1 MTTHAKS
8 EFSDQPQLQLL
19 QEVATPVPLPTKSR
33 LPSYISE
40 HRKRLRDRFDLGGS
54 DPMPD
59 YELLELFL
67 FHVLPRIDTKPIA
80 HALLKGFD
88 DLTGIVSAQPQ
99 DLTKVKGVGPA
110 VARELKVL
118 EAISQRVARTR
129 VLKREVVGSWNA
141 VIDYCRAAMANRTD
155 EQFRVLFL
163 DRKNCLIMD
172 ELLGQGT
179 VDHVPVYHREI
190 VKRALE
196 LSASALLLVH
206 NHPSG
211 DPTPSAEDIAM
222 TQKISD
228 ACATLSITLHDHIIV
243 GKNGESSFR
252 TLGLLQD

>member
-1 MTTHAKS
+1 MMKS
-8 EFSDQPQLQLL
+8 PDTEFSDIAQLSLL
-19 QEVATPVPLPTKSR
+19 QEAAPVQIASGKR
-33 LPSYISE
+33 VPSYIAD
-40 HRKRLRDRFDLGGS
+40 HRKRLRARFDAGG
-54 DPMPD
+54 PEAMPD

-67 FHVLPRIDTKPIA
+67 FHVLPRVDTKPIA
-80 HALLKGFD
+80 HELLAAFT
-88 DLTGIVSAQPQ
+88 DLTGIVAAPPQ
-99 DLTKVKGVGPA
+99 DLAKVKGVGPA

-118 EAISQRVARTR
+118 EAIAQRVARSR
-129 VLKREVVGSWNA
+129 VLNREVISSWGA
-141 VIDYCRAAMANRTD
+141 VIQYCRSAMANRSD

-179 VDHVPVYHREI
+179 VDHVPVYPREI

-196 LSASALLLVH
+196 LSASALILVH

-211 DPTPSAEDIAM
+211 DPTPSPEDIAM

-243 GKNGESSFR
+243 GQHGETSFR
-252 TLGLLQD
+252 TEGLL

>member
-1 MTTHAKS
+1 MKS
-8 EFSDQPQLQLL
+8 PDTEFSDIAQLSLL
-19 QEVATPVPLPTKSR
+19 QEAAPVQIASGKR
-33 LPSYISE
+33 VPSYIAD
-40 HRKRLRDRFDLGGS
+40 HRKRLRARFDAGG
-54 DPMPD
+54 PEAMPD

-67 FHVLPRIDTKPIA
+67 FHVLPRVDTKPIA
-80 HALLKGFD
+80 HELLAAFT
-88 DLTGIVSAQPQ
+88 DLTGIVAAAPL
-99 DLTKVKGVGPA
+99 DLAKVKGVGPA

-118 EAISQRVARTR
+118 EAIAQRVARSR
-129 VLKREVVGSWNA
+129 VLNREVISSWDA
-141 VIDYCRAAMANRTD
+141 VIQYCRSAMANRSD

-179 VDHVPVYHREI
+179 VDHVPVYPREI

-196 LSASALLLVH
+196 LSASALILVH

-211 DPTPSAEDIAM
+211 DPTPSPEDIAM

-243 GKNGESSFR
+243 GQHGETSFR
-252 TLGLLQD
+252 TKGLL

>member
-1 MTTHAKS
+1 MMKS
-8 EFSDQPQLQLL
+8 PNTEFSDIAQLSLL
-19 QEVATPVPLPTKSR
+19 QEAAPVQIASGKR
-33 LPSYISE
+33 VPSYIAD
-40 HRKRLRDRFDLGGS
+40 HRKRLRARFDAGG
-54 DPMPD
+54 PEAMPD

-67 FHVLPRIDTKPIA
+67 FHVLPRGDTKPIA
-80 HALLKGFD
+80 HELLAAFN
-88 DLTGIVSAQPQ
+88 DLTGIVAAPPQ
-99 DLTKVKGVGPA
+99 DLAKVKGVGPA

-118 EAISQRVARTR
+118 EAIAQRVARSR
-129 VLKREVVGSWNA
+129 VLNREVISSWDA
-141 VIDYCRAAMANRTD
+141 VIQYCRSAMANRSD

-179 VDHVPVYHREI
+179 VDHVPVYPREI

-196 LSASALLLVH
+196 LSASALILVH

-211 DPTPSAEDIAM
+211 DPTPSPEDIAM

-243 GKNGESSFR
+243 GQHGETSFR
-252 TLGLLQD
+252 TEGLL